1 VGLDAVT
8 IEQLV
13 AATLAVSVVAVILGI
28 VLLVRGNRFDPG
40 ALERAL
46 RDELRLGREEAA
58 RAARQLRKESARSA
72 AAGREETGRAISGV
86 REGVEQRL
94 RDLQASN
101 ESKLDQMRR
110 TVDEKLHETL
120 EKRLGE
126 SFRTVSVQ
134 LEAVHKGL
142 GEMQSLATGVGDLK
156 RVLSNVKARGTWG
169 EVQLG
174 AILEQVLT
182 PDQFDRNVSTK
193 KGSRE
198 VVEFAVRL
206 PGSGDGEVVHLPID
220 SKFPHEDYARLVE
233 AAEAGDSDAV
243 LKASADLARAIKKSA
258 QDIRDKYL
266 DPPHTTD
273 FALMFLPT
281 EGLYAEI
288 LRQGGLSEEL
298 QQTYRVV
305 IAGPTTLSAL
315 LSSLRMGFRTLAIE
329 KSASEVWRVL
339 SAVRTEFGKFGGFLD
354 RVKSQLA
361 TASKTLDEAG
371 TRTRQMEK
379 RLKGFESLSDA
390 EARDVLGMDM
400 DASEDE
406 APAPDET
413 RDA

>member
-1 VGLDAVT
+1 VESAAVT

-13 AATLAVSVVAVILGI
+13 AATLAVSVLAVILC
-28 VLLVRGNRFDPG
+28 VALLVRTSRFDPD

-58 RAARQLRKESARSA
+58 RAARQLRKESGRSSA
-72 AAGREETGRAISGV
+72 AAREETGRAISSV

-101 ESKLDQMRR
+101 EHRLDEMRR

-142 GEMQSLATGVGDLK
+142 GEMQTLATGVGDLK
-156 RVLSNVKARGTWG
+156 KVLSNVKVRGTWG

-182 PDQFDRNVSTK
+182 ADQFDRNVATR
-193 KGSRE
+193 KGSRD

-206 PGSGDGEVVHLPID
+206 PGSGDGDVVYLPID
-220 SKFPHEDYARLVE
+220 SKFPHEDYSRLVD
-233 AAEAGDSDAV
+233 AAEAGDGDAV
-243 LKASADLARAIKKSA
+243 LKASADLARAVKKSA

-281 EGLYAEI
+281 EGLYAEV
-288 LRQGGLSEEL
+288 LRHGGLCEEL

-305 IAGPTTLSAL
+305 VAGPTTLSAL

-339 SAVRTEFGKFGGFLD
+339 GAVRTEFGKFGGFLD
-354 RVKSQLA
+354 KVKSQLA
-361 TASKTLDEAG
+361 TASKTLEEAG
-371 TRTRQMEK
+371 TRTRQMER

-390 EARDVLGMDM
+390 EARSVLGFDV
-400 DASEDE
+400 DASEEEASASDE
-406 APAPDET
+406 P
-413 RDA
+413 RDT